1 MVWNIILLII
11 GMVLMIKGADEFV
24 DGASSIAKKFKIPTL
39 VIGLTLVSIGTSMPE
54 LSVSINAAVKAFQNP
69 ETNNISFGNVIGSN
83 IFNTFVVIGAASLF
97 TPMLISKDIK
107 KIDLPILMGIYV
119 ILALFAFVISPK
131 LLEQWESIIIFALMF
146 IYIGFLLFRSRK
158 EIKKEKYDLNEISE
172 INIKSNLM
180 LVLFGLAGVIGGGTL
195 VVDNAEII
203 ATTSLGMDPLLVGL
217 TVVSIGTSLPELIT
231 SIVAAK
237 KGENDIA
244 VGNAIG
250 SSLFNIVLILGLSS
264 TINPMSIGMENIV
277 DISVMFA
284 SAFIIFIMAFGK
296 AKVTN
301 WKGII
306 LLIIYVAYFTYIV
319 LRNYGI
325 I

>member
-1 MVWNIILLII
+1 MGIGPFIKEMREEFNFKKFQNELAKQINERIEKIAYLNGVIEGLLI
-11 GMVLMIKGADEFV
+11 ADAFTCFV
-24 DGASSIAKKFKIPTL
+24 TEIDGKP
-39 VIGLTLVSIGTSMPE
+39 VIGDRLV
-54 LSVSINAAVKAFQNP
+54 V
-69 ETNNISFGNVIGSN
+69 
-83 IFNTFVVIGAASLF
+83 
-97 TPMLISKDIK
+97 
-107 KIDLPILMGIYV
+107 
-119 ILALFAFVISPK
+119 
-131 LLEQWESIIIFALMF
+131 
-146 IYIGFLLFRSRK
+146 RK
-158 EIKKEKYDLNEISE
+158 EIKNETFDLNEISE
-172 INIKSNLM
+172 INTKDNIM
-180 LVLFGLAGVIGGGTL
+180 LVLFGLAGIIGGGTL
-195 VVDNAEII
+195 VVDNAQLI
-203 ATTSLGMDPLLVGL
+203 AEGLGMDPLLVGL

-250 SSLFNIVLILGLSS
+250 SSLFNIVLILGLAS
-264 TINPMSIGMENIV
+264 TINPMIIGMENIV